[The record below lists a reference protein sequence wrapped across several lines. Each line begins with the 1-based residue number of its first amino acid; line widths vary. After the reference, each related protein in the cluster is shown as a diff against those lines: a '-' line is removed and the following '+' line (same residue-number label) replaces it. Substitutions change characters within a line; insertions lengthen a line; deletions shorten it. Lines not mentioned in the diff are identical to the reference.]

1 MSTVKADSF
10 TWKSGESGGVTA
22 PTVTGE
28 QVVRGV
34 AKSWVNFNG
43 SGGASA
49 RASFNVSSLTRN
61 TTGDYSVTLTNAQID
76 ANYAAVCVGG
86 AGSAAGQSIINASA
100 YNVTVAPTTTVYRF
114 VQANASTGTQYDLTY
129 INSVVLR

>member
-1 MSTVKADSF
+1 MAGTAVLSTIKHDV
-10 TWKSGESGGVTA
+10 SGAA
-22 PTVTGE
+22 PTFRDGSGNEIGQLV
-28 QVVRGV
+28 
-34 AKSWVNFNG
+34 KSWVNFNG

-86 AGSAAGQSIINASA
+86 AGSSAAQTLMYASA

-114 VQANASTGTQYDLTY
+114 VQANAYSGTQYDVTY

>member
-1 MSTVKADSF
+1 MSTIRANTLVNMD
-10 TWKSGESGGVTA
+10 GVTA
-22 PTVTGE
+22 VTLTG
-28 QVVRGV
+28 QVA
-34 AKSWVNFNG
+34 AKAWVNFNG
-43 SGGASA
+43 SGGASS

-86 AGSAAGQSIINASA
+86 AGSSAAQTLMYASA

-114 VQANASTGTQYDLTY
+114 VQANAYSGTQYDLTY